1 MKKLTHEEILQIKP
15 SVEDTKTA
23 KRNPF
28 VAVLD
33 NVRSLYNVGAI
44 FRTSDA
50 VMIEKLY
57 LCGITG
63 QPPRKEI
70 SKTALGAEEIVPW
83 EYCESAVDAIKKLK
97 KAGYTICAVEIAHES
112 VQYDKATFKFPLCLV
127 FGHEVEGISDEAM
140 ELVDMAVKVPML
152 GRANSLNV
160 ETCFGVVAY
169 EVLKKLNEKN

>member
-15 SVEDTKTA
+15 SVENVKNA
-23 KRNPF
+23 ERNPF

-50 VMIEKLY
+50 VMLEKLY

-70 SKTALGAEEIVPW
+70 SKTALGADEIVPW
-83 EYCESAVDAIKKLK
+83 EYSDSAVDTIKKLK
-97 KAGYTICAVEIAHES
+97 KDGYTICAVELAHES
-112 VQYDKATFKFPLCLV
+112 VQYDKADFKFPLCLV
-127 FGHEVEGISDEAM
+127 FGHEVAGISDEVM

-160 ETCFGVVAY
+160 ETCYGIVVY
-169 EVLKKLNEKN
+169 EVLKKLNEKI

>member
-1 MKKLTHEEILQIKP
+1 MKKLTHDEILQIKP
-15 SVEDTKTA
+15 SVEDTKEA

-50 VMIEKLY
+50 VMLEKLY

-83 EYCESAVDAIKKLK
+83 EYSDSAVDTIKKLK
-97 KAGYTICAVEIAHES
+97 KDGYTICAVELAHGSISYE
-112 VQYDKATFKFPLCLV
+112 KADFKFPLCLV
-127 FGHEVEGISDEAM
+127 FGHEVEGISDEVM
-140 ELVDMAVKVPML
+140 ELADMAIKVPML

-160 ETCFGVVAY
+160 ETCYGIVVY
-169 EVLKKLNEKN
+169 EVLKKLNEKI

>member
-1 MKKLTHEEILQIKP
+1 MKKLTHDDILQIKP
-15 SVEDTKTA
+15 SVEEVKNA

-50 VMIEKLY
+50 VMLEKLY

-63 QPPRKEI
+63 YPPRKEI
-70 SKTALGAEEIVPW
+70 SKTALGADEIVPW
-83 EYCESAVDAIKKLK
+83 EYSDSAVDTIKKLK
-97 KAGYTICAVEIAHES
+97 KDGYTICATELAHDSISYE
-112 VQYDKATFKFPLCLV
+112 KADFKFPLCLV
-127 FGHEVEGISDEAM
+127 FGHEVEGISDEVM
-140 ELVDMAVKVPML
+140 DLVDMAITVPML

-160 ETCFGVVAY
+160 ETCYGIVVY
-169 EVLKKLNEKN
+169 EVLKKLNEKI